1 MSRLKIPHVIFNKT
15 QTYFLVI
22 LVGLRVQTV
31 RKLNRK
37 SIENIA
43 RNNEIWY
50 NKNVRNAAVMHIWRE
65 FYAIYKRR
73 TQRSVNVVT

>member
-1 MSRLKIPHVIFNKT
+1 MLPR
-15 QTYFLVI
+15 
-22 LVGLRVQTV
+22 GQTV

-43 RNNEIWY
+43 KDDEIWY
-50 NKNVRNAAVMHIWRE
+50 NKNVRNAAVMHVWRE

-73 TQRSVNVVT
+73 KQGSVNVVT